1 MKHAGS
7 GGETG
12 REAQGRGVAMLTI
25 ATLIWGT
32 SLVAQRLGSDDLG
45 PFAFNAARFLLGSAV
60 LLPIVIARKAHS
72 AKLRSACGQTST
84 RRTSSVRGGMLCG
97 LIVFATAAFQQIG
110 IAHTT
115 VGKAGFI
122 TSLYI
127 VIVPLFGLLEGKRP
141 RTRTLGC
148 IALAVAGMYLLCMRE
163 GLAINLG
170 DALVLTCAF
179 TTALHI
185 AVLDRLTPYVDCF
198 ELSCIQFLACGI
210 LSLVVALLAESPS
223 LEAIASAGAPILYT
237 GILSCGV
244 AYTLQAWGQKT
255 VEPITASLVLS
266 MESVFSVLSGWIVLG
281 QAISPREALGCAL
294 MFAAIV
300 ISCLPR
306 KP

>member
-1 MKHAGS
+1 MNHAGS
-7 GGETG
+7 GGGAG

-60 LLPIVIARKAHS
+60 LLPIVVARKAHP
-72 AKLRSACGQTST
+72 AKLRNACGQTRA
-84 RRTSSVRGGMLCG
+84 RRASSVRGGMLCG
-97 LIVFATAAFQQIG
+97 VIVFATAAFQQIG

-141 RTRTLGC
+141 RIRTLGC

-163 GLAINLG
+163 GLDINLG
-170 DALVLTCAF
+170 DALVLACAF

-198 ELSCIQFLACGI
+198 ELSCMQFLACGI

-223 LEAIASAGAPILYT
+223 LEAIASAGVPILYT